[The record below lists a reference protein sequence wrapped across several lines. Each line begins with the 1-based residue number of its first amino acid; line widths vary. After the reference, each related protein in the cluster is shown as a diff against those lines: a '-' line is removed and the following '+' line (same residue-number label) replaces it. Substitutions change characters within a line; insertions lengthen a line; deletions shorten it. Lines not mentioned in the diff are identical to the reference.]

1 METRTPDTITVT
13 LSRVVRDDG
22 TEASRL
28 TWSFPEGRR
37 LELDRVERVSGWPE
51 WQRSGRAIG
60 HIGFSR
66 MLDGVFAFMTKELDA
81 AEAQVEQSWL
91 TEHDP
96 KATLAILA
104 ERIVH
109 VVRWRAATR
118 EVEFRKGGSTGSGW
132 YRVGEAGAVIASS
145 DEDRMLRDLGSF
157 LSDGDD
163 AFDADPGLLY

>member
-1 METRTPDTITVT
+1 MEMSTPITVR

-22 TEASRL
+22 IEASRL

-37 LELDRVERVSGWPE
+37 PEFDRVERVTGWPE

-60 HIGFSR
+60 HIGYSW

-118 EVEFRKGGSTGSGW
+118 EVEFRKGGSGLGPGRGGRRGHRIERRGPHAQGS
-132 YRVGEAGAVIASS
+132 RLVP
-145 DEDRMLRDLGSF
+145 LRRR
-157 LSDGDD
+157 
-163 AFDADPGLLY
+163 